1 MYRKLI
7 VSLLFGLLTVFV
19 FGQEPVRRSLRIA
32 DTLTAKD
39 KTDENTVL
47 LRSELD
53 SLIKLYIAGQPQK
66 PVDEPT
72 QKLWQKNEMPLY
84 ILIAAAVV
92 LLVVAF
98 LLYKLFK
105 SQEKFR
111 RTISMLNRQMQHI
124 EMNIAA
130 ANTNDSGIMN
140 KKSKLSANGMEK
152 KIQAL
157 TTQLEATVKE
167 KEEIEEQL
175 AGYINSKQDFDL
187 VKQQMM
193 EVYKI
198 RNYPGF
204 NKEKSETEI
213 VKSLLDTE
221 RSVALYAYEHFL
233 KPVLAIADANKNNP
247 AKINAEE
254 REKLLNLLISLSL
267 LYSEYLYLRIGDLSI
282 GGKIVERIGSLKNG
296 NHIDPA
302 SLKELNTEHGSRAL
316 VLRMALDKS
325 SIQNLSYPVF
335 DETNLNLS

>member
-7 VSLLFGLLTVFV
+7 VSLLFCLLTVFL
-19 FGQEPVRRSLRIA
+19 FGQEPARRTLRIA
-32 DTLTAKD
+32 DTLTAKE
-39 KTDENTVL
+39 KTGDNTVL

-53 SLIKLYIAGQPQK
+53 SLIQLYMVSQPK
-66 PVDEPT
+66 KVVDEPT
-72 QKLWQKNEMPLY
+72 QQVPQKNELSLY
-84 ILIAAAVV
+84 LLIIGSAV

-98 LLYKLFK
+98 FLYKLFR

-111 RTISMLNRQMQHI
+111 RTIYMLNRQIQHL
-124 EMNIAA
+124 EMNLAA
-130 ANTNDSGIMN
+130 ANTNDNVITG
-140 KKSKLSANGMEK
+140 KKSKLSVNGMEK

-167 KEEIEEQL
+167 KEEMEEQL

-296 NHIDPA
+296 NEIDPA

-316 VLRMALDKS
+316 VLRMVLDKS